1 MKIHLKNCQLNS
13 VLFTKSQIELF
24 YPTDLVIIKNNYPLE
39 DHYIDIYL
47 EFVSWGLLSFICYYP
62 ILIDLKEG
70 NHFKLKQLL
79 FYCFEPKGNPRL
91 FVKFIFLH
99 AFFDGS
105 NSVFK
110 VRYRNAVSS
119 EDTPSK
125 TRLGG
130 QLFCNPN

>member
-1 MKIHLKNCQLNS
+1 MHLKNCQLNS

-24 YPTDLVIIKNNYPLE
+24 STLRLGGYL
-39 DHYIDIYL
+39 YIL
-47 EFVSWGLLSFICYYP
+47 
-62 ILIDLKEG
+62 LIDLKEG
-70 NHFKLKQLL
+70 NHFKLKQFL
-79 FYCFEPKGNPRL
+79 FYCFKPKGNPKF

-110 VRYRNAVSS
+110 LRYRNAVSS